1 MLKIKSSLVVIFFV
15 FIAIPSQASILLDKV
30 AAVVNQE
37 VITWSELYKSM
48 EADAA
53 PQLKEMKENERR
65 QVFKESEASFLDN
78 LINVK
83 LQLQEARGL
92 GISVTDEELKE
103 GIDNIKKKYSM
114 TDSAFMDSLKKE
126 GYTLDEYKRRLREQ
140 IMISKIV
147 NIQIRSKILASE
159 GEINKFVEE
168 NKESFESGEGYRIS
182 QIFFKRP
189 KDDREKGAVEEK
201 AAAILRKL
209 KEGMNFSDLARQY
222 SEDPSAPSGGDLG
235 LIKKGQIA
243 KEFSEAV
250 STMKPGEVSS
260 PFWTARGLHIIRLNE
275 KIGAKSPNEIKED
288 AKTALINKTFT
299 ERYNA
304 WIKSLREKSYIEI
317 RL

>member
-1 MLKIKSSLVVIFFV
+1 MLKIMSSLVVIFFV
-15 FIAIPSQASILLDKV
+15 FIALPTQASILLDKV
-30 AAVVNQE
+30 VAVVNKE

-53 PQLKEMKENERR
+53 PQLKEMKEKERR
-65 QVFKESEASFLDN
+65 QVFKENEASFLNN
-78 LINVK
+78 LVNVK
-83 LQLQEARGL
+83 LQLQEARSL
-92 GISVTDEELKE
+92 GVGVTDEELKE

-114 TDSAFMDSLKKE
+114 TDSDFIDSLKKE
-126 GYTLDEYKRRLREQ
+126 GYTVDEYKKRLREQ
-140 IMISKIV
+140 IMISKVV

-159 GEINKFVEE
+159 ADINKFVEE
-168 NKESFESGEGYRIS
+168 NKGLFESGEGYRIS

-189 KDDREKGAVEEK
+189 KDDRDKGVVEEK
-201 AAAILRKL
+201 AAEILRKL
-209 KEGMNFSDLARQY
+209 KEGMSFPDLARQY

-235 LIKKGQIA
+235 LIKKSQIA
-243 KEFSEAV
+243 KEFFEAV
-250 STMKPGEVSS
+250 SIMKPGEVSS
-260 PFWTARGLHIIRLNE
+260 PFWTATGLHIIRLNE

-304 WIKSLREKSYIEI
+304 WIKGLREKSYIEI